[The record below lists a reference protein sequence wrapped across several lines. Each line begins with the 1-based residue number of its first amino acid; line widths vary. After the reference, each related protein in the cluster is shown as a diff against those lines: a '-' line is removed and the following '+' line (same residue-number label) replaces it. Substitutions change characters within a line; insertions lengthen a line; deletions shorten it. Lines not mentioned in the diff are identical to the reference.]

1 MCGPRQEE
9 GRDIRI
15 VVGDVWLASVMHHI
29 ARVAHQV
36 SPLVCEPE
44 LFETESRIIRYLRKL
59 PLIRGVEALDLSKFD
74 YE

>member
-1 MCGPRQEE
+1 MCGPRQEQ

-15 VVGDVWLASVMHHI
+15 VVGDVWLASVMHYI

-44 LFETESRIIRYLRKL
+44 LIETESRMDSHLRKL
-59 PLIRGVEALDLSKFD
+59 PLIRGVEGLDLPKFD
-74 YE
+74 RE